1 MRASWPVASTSIVR
15 TSGGVLAAIIAACL
29 GACGGQSSSQDSRAQ
44 ALRATPAPLAIG
56 TETPDAGPTAEPDLE
71 RARFANVP
79 CWFDVA
85 SAREIDCGEL
95 TVPENW
101 SKPGSKLIHLPVVI
115 FRGTA
120 ARAEPI
126 VFLNGGPGARSRV
139 HTADEIRSWL
149 GLLSTQ
155 GWTYRRDFI
164 VLTQRGTNWTD
175 SNLSCPRLQ
184 QLWRLSLFGTS
195 SPTWKSQV
203 SSATAACARALA
215 AGHDLGAYNT
225 PQSVRD
231 VAALRAAMGIEAW
244 SIYAVSYGTRFALSL
259 MRSHPDGLRTIVLDS
274 VYPPGIT
281 DPLGF
286 APAAF
291 FANLNAVLDACALDA
306 QCRRTYRELDGSFEA
321 AIERVRGAPLSLP
334 DQAGSVVGPFAL
346 VETLFRLMYSSQ
358 TIGLIPEVVHGFA
371 QYSAPDLAQS
381 LQEFSEETTAD
392 EDRAQEVAEGAFL
405 AIRCND
411 DHPLTDPGWWARTAN
426 AHPLLREWI
435 LEREL
440 SAPCADWPT
449 MPGPIQETTRVAS
462 AIPTVLLVGALDPAT
477 PTGYAEFAAATLA
490 RADLVKFPAA
500 GHGVLGNDA
509 CAATL
514 VEAFLDHPE
523 TPLSTACLDGV
534 SSVDFSP
541 SFQMHAQHLLTQGD
555 PGAAE
560 ELLGQTLNYQET
572 RLRPDDPG
580 IALTLNALGTLH
592 HGEGRHGQAADA
604 LKRALAINGKVFGPD
619 SVEAGESAGLLALVY
634 HDQGKTTE
642 AASLYR
648 RALKILEREHGQKR
662 SDVTFYRDRYR
673 ELLST
678 SDAGAQP

>member
-1 MRASWPVASTSIVR
+1 MCASWPVVPTSIVR
-15 TSGGVLAAIIAACL
+15 TSGGVLGAIIAVCL
-29 GACGGQSSSQDSRAQ
+29 GACGSQSLSQDSHAQ
-44 ALRATPAPLAIG
+44 ALRAAPAPLAIE
-56 TETPDAGPTAEPDLE
+56 TESPDAGPTAEPDLE
-71 RARFANVP
+71 LARFADVP

-85 SAREIDCGEL
+85 SAREIECGEL
-95 TVPENW
+95 IVPENW
-101 SKPGSKLIHLPVVI
+101 SSPESKPIHLPVVT

-120 ARAEPI
+120 AREPI
-126 VFLNGGPGARSRV
+126 VFLNGGPGARSRI

-155 GWTYRRDFI
+155 GWTYQRDFI

-175 SNLSCPRLQ
+175 SNLSCPTLQ

-195 SPTWKSQV
+195 SPVWQRQV
-203 SSATAACARALA
+203 TSATLACAGALA
-215 AGHDLGAYNT
+215 AGHDLSAYNT
-225 PQSVRD
+225 PQSARD
-231 VAALRAAMGIEAW
+231 VAALRAALGIEGW
-244 SIYAVSYGTRFALSL
+244 SLYAVSYGTRFALSL
-259 MRSHPDGLRTIVLDS
+259 MKDHPAGLRSVVLDS
-274 VYPPGIT
+274 VYPPGIP
-281 DPLGF
+281 DPLRF

-306 QCRRTYRELDGSFEA
+306 ACRRIYRELDGSFEA
-321 AIERVRGAPLSLP
+321 AIQRLRAAPLSLP
-334 DQAGSVVGPFAL
+334 DQASSVVGPSAL

-358 TIGLIPEVVHGFA
+358 TIGLVPEVVHGFA

-381 LQEFSEETTAD
+381 LNEFFDETTAD
-392 EDRAQEVAEGAFL
+392 DGDAQTVVEGAFL

-411 DHPLTDPGWWARTAN
+411 DHALTNPGWWARTAS

-440 SAPCADWPT
+440 SAPCAHWPT
-449 MPGPIQETTRVAS
+449 VPGPLQETMRVAS
-462 AIPTVLLVGALDPAT
+462 AIPTILLVGAFDPAT
-477 PTGYAEFAAATLA
+477 PAAYAEFAAAALA
-490 RADLVKFPAA
+490 HANLVKFPAA

-523 TPLSTACLDGV
+523 KPLPTACLDGL

-541 SFQMHAQHLLTQGD
+541 SFQMHARHMLAQGD

-560 ELLGQTLNYQET
+560 ELLGQTLNYQDA

-580 IALTLNALGTLH
+580 IAVTLNALGTLH
-592 HGEGRHGQAADA
+592 HREGRHGQAADA
-604 LKRALAINGKVFGPD
+604 LKRALAINSKVFGTD
-619 SVEAGESAGLLALVY
+619 STEAGESAGLLALVY
-634 HDQGKTTE
+634 HDQGKTPE

-648 RALKILEREHGQKR
+648 RTLRILEREHGQQR
-662 SDVTFYRDRYR
+662 SDLTFYRNRYR
-673 ELLST
+673 ELVST

>member
-1 MRASWPVASTSIVR
+1 VPV
-15 TSGGVLAAIIAACL
+15 
-29 GACGGQSSSQDSRAQ
+29 
-44 ALRATPAPLAIG
+44 AIG
-56 TETPDAGPTAEPDLE
+56 TEIPDAGPPAEPDLD
-71 RARFANVP
+71 RARFADVP

-85 SAREIDCGEL
+85 SAREIECGEL
-95 TVPENW
+95 IVPENW
-101 SKPGSKLIHLPVVI
+101 SNPESKPIHLPVVI

-126 VFLNGGPGARSRV
+126 VFLNGGPGARSGT
-139 HTADEIRSWL
+139 HTAEEIRSWL
-149 GLLSTQ
+149 GLLSNQ

-175 SNLSCPRLQ
+175 SNLSCPTLQ
-184 QLWRLSLFGTS
+184 QLWRVSLFGPS
-195 SPTWKSQV
+195 SPTWQRQV
-203 SSATAACARALA
+203 SSATVACARALA

-225 PQSVRD
+225 PQSAHD
-231 VAALRAAMGIEAW
+231 VAALRVTMGIDAW

-259 MRSHPDGLRTIVLDS
+259 MRSHPDGLRTVVLDS

-291 FANLNAVLDACALDA
+291 FANLNAVLDACALDT

-321 AIERVRGAPLSLP
+321 AIQRLRAAPLSLP
-334 DQAGSVVGPFAL
+334 DQPGSVVGASAL

-371 QYSAPDLAQS
+371 QYPAPDLAQS
-381 LQEFSEETTAD
+381 LQEFFDETTAE
-392 EDRAQEVAEGAFL
+392 EDQAQAVVEGAFL

-411 DHPLTDPGWWARTAN
+411 DHAVSDPGWWARTAS

-435 LEREL
+435 LEREQ
-440 SAPCADWPT
+440 SGPCADWPT
-449 MPGPIQETTRVAS
+449 VPSPSRETTRVAS

-477 PTGYAEFAAATLA
+477 PTAYAEFAAATLTH
-490 RADLVKFPAA
+490 ADLVKFPAA
-500 GHGVLGNDA
+500 GHGLLGNDA

-514 VEAFLDHPE
+514 VEAFLDHPQ
-523 TPLSTACLDGV
+523 TPLSTACLDEV
-534 SSVDFSP
+534 ISVDFSP
-541 SFQMHAQHLLTQGD
+541 SFQMHARHMLTQGD

-580 IALTLNALGTLH
+580 IAVTLNTLGTLH
-592 HGEGRHGQAADA
+592 HREGRHRQAADA
-604 LKRALAINGKVFGPD
+604 LKKALAINGKVFGTD

-648 RALKILEREHGQKR
+648 RALRILEREHGQKR

-673 ELLST
+673 ELVPT
-678 SDAGAQP
+678 SDASAQP